1 MMPKRTLT
9 TLTKRLI
16 DDAKPNTS
24 VWDVQVPGFGVRV
37 MPSGLKS
44 FIFQYRTRTGAQG
57 KQAIG
62 RYPSMTVEAARKVAR
77 ALRTQVD
84 EGGNPSL
91 ERRAGREAPT
101 VADLADFYTE
111 DYARTR
117 GLKSQTVKGMRRL
130 LERFVLPTLGFRKVA
145 DIRITDIRKVH
156 GNARDDAGRYRA
168 NYLRAGLNRMF
179 VLAEQNEWCTGN
191 PCKGVERYDE
201 DKRQAYLG
209 REELLR
215 LLTACDAYTDQNAA
229 NAVRMLLFT
238 GARLREALGAT
249 WDQFDFEKGI
259 WEKPSHHTKTK
270 IRHQVHLADVAVEL
284 LRKMHRERRSS
295 PYLFPG
301 LSQESCRA
309 DLKRPWANL
318 CSAAGLS
325 GYRLHDLR
333 RTYAS
338 FMLSGGAQ
346 LSTVGSALGHTQA
359 STTMRYA
366 FLLIEVQRDAANRAV
381 GKMGL
386 IRAVQ

>member
-1 MMPKRTLT
+1 MPKRTLT

-16 DDAKPNTS
+16 DDAEPSTS

-44 FIFQYRTRTGAQG
+44 FIFQYRTRTGGQG
-57 KQAIG
+57 KLTIG
-62 RYPSMTVEAARKVAR
+62 RYPSMTVEAARKAAR
-77 ALRTQVD
+77 AFRTQVD

-91 ERRAGREAPT
+91 ERKAGREAPT

-111 DYARTR
+111 DYARSR
-117 GLKSQTVKGMRRL
+117 GLKPQTAKEMRRL
-130 LERFVLPTLGFRKVA
+130 LERFVLPTLGSRKVA
-145 DIRITDIRKVH
+145 DIRVTDIRKVH
-156 GNARDDAGRYRA
+156 GAARDGAGRYRA
-168 NYLRAGLNRMF
+168 NYLRAGLSRMF
-179 VLAEQNEWCTGN
+179 VLAEQNGWSTGN
-191 PCKGVERYDE
+191 PCKGVDRFDE
-201 DKRQAYLG
+201 DKRQTFLG

-215 LLTACDAYTDQNAA
+215 LLSACDSYADQNAA

-238 GARLREALGAT
+238 GSRLREVLSAT

-270 IRHQVHLADVAVEL
+270 IRHQVLLADVVLAL
-284 LRKMHRERRSS
+284 LRKMHQEQRTS

-301 LSQESCRA
+301 QSLDKCRA

-318 CSAAGLS
+318 CGAADLA

-338 FMLSGGAQ
+338 FMLSGGAE
-346 LSTVGSALGHTQA
+346 LSTVGRALGHTQA
-359 STTMRYA
+359 STTLRYA
-366 FLLIEVQRDAANRAV
+366 FLLTEVQRDAANRAV

-386 IRAVQ
+386 IRAVS